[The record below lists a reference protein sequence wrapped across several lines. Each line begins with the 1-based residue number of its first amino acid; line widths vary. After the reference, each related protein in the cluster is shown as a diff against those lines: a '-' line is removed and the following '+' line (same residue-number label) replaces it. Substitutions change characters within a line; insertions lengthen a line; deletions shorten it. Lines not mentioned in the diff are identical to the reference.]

1 MAKLL
6 VGDVVKNWNDIKN
19 RTVKLFIEEVVVPAG
34 GGGGSGGGGGGG
46 GKKDTKKE
54 DPKSTSTKPT
64 NKYAGMSADAAT
76 KWIESDKKKAAA
88 TEASRDKAMAARA
101 PAPKPSAKGPK
112 NAKKYGGIIK
122 KMALGGV
129 VGGTGMGDV
138 VPAMLTPGEF
148 VVNKASTKEF
158 MPMLKAMNESKFPGL
173 IRDMMM
179 RPGDEYDIKPVF
191 RDSIKISV
199 PSPSR
204 PNWKNL
210 SGPSR
215 MPRPT
220 MPRNFDFGTN
230 ESPSII
236 NSDNSSTVYN
246 YSLSVNVKGGSEA
259 NPDAIANTVI
269 RKIKQMDSQR
279 LRAKVI
285 N

>member
-1 MAKLL
+1 
-6 VGDVVKNWNDIKN
+6 
-19 RTVKLFIEEVVVPAG
+19 
-34 GGGGSGGGGGGG
+34 
-46 GKKDTKKE
+46 
-54 DPKSTSTKPT
+54 
-64 NKYAGMSADAAT
+64 MSADAAT
-76 KWIESDKKKAAA
+76 AWAQN
-88 TEASRDKAMAARA
+88 AARA
-101 PAPKPSAKGPK
+101 AAPKGPPPGTSIR
-112 NAKKYGGIIK
+112 AMMKKYGGPVK
-122 KMALGGV
+122 KMASGGI

-179 RPGDEYDIKPVF
+179 RDGDSYDIRPTF
-191 RDSIKISV
+191 RNNLKIAV
-199 PSPSR
+199 TSPSR

-220 MPRNFDFGTN
+220 MPRGYDLGTP

-279 LRAKVI
+279 LRGKVI